1 MSLKNLLS
9 QISPQDTAALKKEVR
24 NLFGQVIE
32 DEINKIKPKSW
43 LSVPELFDTALA
55 ELTQIIEI
63 NRPAWFALETDIL
76 IAQTIPSLV
85 KACQWKLYL
94 PTYSSEESRKKG
106 AFLATNL
113 LFHLEKYN
121 EDATPTRRKRLIG
134 YLSEKDKNIIV
145 ARTLRAIIPFLTNKT
160 KFNFFQLTPSY
171 QLTLQEGLV
180 GKYLY
185 EQTALYVYMF
195 IDQREGGFLED
206 AWNYVRRHV
215 QGRLRKSS
223 IPDYEQVAQDVVQ
236 DAMNLFLKKRNEY
249 AKRPEGFF
257 IDQRIESYFVGLIRS
272 YKLITACFR
281 KNRKTVYFGE
291 EIEEKLLGTDNAH
304 GDSLNESETLSRIV
318 RSCVNDQIEKCRA
331 LLLTRYW
338 SAFSQP
344 LSYREI
350 VSEADVALRTIER
363 QMPGCE
369 ADLRAC
375 IVYKTSMQGLRF

>member
-1 MSLKNLLS
+1 
-9 QISPQDTAALKKEVR
+9 
-24 NLFGQVIE
+24 
-32 DEINKIKPKSW
+32 
-43 LSVPELFDTALA
+43 
-55 ELTQIIEI
+55 
-63 NRPAWFALETDIL
+63 
-76 IAQTIPSLV
+76 
-85 KACQWKLYL
+85 
-94 PTYSSEESRKKG
+94 
-106 AFLATNL
+106 
-113 LFHLEKYN
+113 LEKYN

-318 RSCVNDQIEKCRA
+318 RSCVNDQKEKCRA

-369 ADLRAC
+369 AALRAC